1 MQRRVCVVN
10 VTTGDSFDYKE
21 KLPFQFTCL
30 NISPSVS
37 WRLVRSWLF
46 LTVGERRLLVA
57 WRAAAAGVWGGVV
70 IGGVSILLVKLTDPL
85 AISPKGEKGQERLL
99 R

>member
-1 MQRRVCVVN
+1 M
-10 VTTGDSFDYKE
+10 
-21 KLPFQFTCL
+21 CL

-37 WRLVRSWLF
+37 RRLVPSWLI
-46 LTVGERRLLVA
+46 LAVGKRRLLVA

-85 AISPKGEKGQERLL
+85 AISPICKKGQERLL
-99 R
+99 RKITISKLIFIVTF